1 MHMERFLNL
10 NIVQQKLRSYK
21 YSMIKKTLII
31 LFLVFSPITACST
44 LSELNERVKGDGVPY
59 IPGI

>member
-1 MHMERFLNL
+1 MGKFQNL
-10 NIVQQKLRSYK
+10 NIVQLKSRSYNK
-21 YSMIKKTLII
+21 SMIKKILIV
-31 LFLVFSPITACST
+31 LFLVFSPITACSS

>member
-1 MHMERFLNL
+1 MGKFLNL
-10 NIVQQKLRSYK
+10 NIVQQKLRSYN

>member
-1 MHMERFLNL
+1 MGKFQNL
-10 NIVQQKLRSYK
+10 NIVQLKLRSYK
-21 YSMIKKTLII
+21 YFMKKKTLII

>member
-1 MHMERFLNL
+1 
-10 NIVQQKLRSYK
+10 
-21 YSMIKKTLII
+21 MIKKTLII
-31 LFLVFSPITACST
+31 LFLLFSPITACST

>member
-1 MHMERFLNL
+1 MEKFLNL
-10 NIVQQKLRSYK
+10 NIVLQKLKSYK
-21 YSMIKKTLII
+21 YFMIKKILIV

-44 LSELNERVKGDGVPY
+44 LSEINERVKGDGVPY

>member
-1 MHMERFLNL
+1 
-10 NIVQQKLRSYK
+10 
-21 YSMIKKTLII
+21 MIKKILII
-31 LFLVFSPITACST
+31 LFFVFSPITACSS

>member
-1 MHMERFLNL
+1 MEKFLNL
-10 NIVQQKLRSYK
+10 NIVRQKLRSYK

>member
-1 MHMERFLNL
+1 MEKYLNL

-21 YSMIKKTLII
+21 LKMIKKTLII
-31 LFLVFSPITACST
+31 LFLVLSPITACSS
-44 LSELNERVKGDGVPY
+44 LSEINERVKGDGVPY